1 MSQCKQN
8 NQQNAGIGCFGV
20 IIIGLMI
27 FFIGRWSNEPV
38 REDLAALSAQ
48 VTELTEQHAAMQTE
62 LNEFRY
68 EVRTAIAAD

>member
-27 FFIGRWSNEPV
+27 FYIGRWSNEPV
-38 REDLAALSAQ
+38 RDDLEALSDQ
-48 VTELTEQHAAMQTE
+48 VESLTEQHEALQSS
-62 LNEFRY
+62 LDEFRY
-68 EVRTAIAAD
+68 EVRAIIAAD